1 MEPATRV
8 FCKLRVLLLIDG
20 TLDRFGAW
28 VTNLSETGFF
38 AETPAR
44 APTGTGI
51 RFSLYLSDDQPP
63 LPGHATLVWV
73 QDGDGQNPEG
83 IGVKFD
89 PLPPHDRQRLLQF
102 LQGQFQAA
110 PEQPVGST
118 NPAFRQQV
126 EAEAV
131 SALIAELSQPVVEIE
146 PKHPSDDA
154 LAQPEPHPIEEE
166 NSTLEA
172 GDEPPTL
179 PDETTLPTDHEN
191 QGEPDVEPEEETVED
206 EPTETAPPW
215 PFRAG
220 PLQSGLQDLIVIQS
234 TLNQTTVAQLSV
246 GDAAELIQLHST
258 EVKDLFV
265 NAYWRTLGLEGRA
278 LALNAILPEELLP
291 ATADPVEDLNEWME
305 TAEGW
310 ATLIYESCASA
321 SGILILGSSPSFGKL
336 FESLTPA
343 FESADLP
350 VPVMIS
356 TGPSLAQGLEKLNK
370 PTLPILTL
378 EACGEDLWASLIRED
393 GDVSTWSIPA
403 ASQRSA
409 QDTLREAILYCGRL
423 PRTLIAPSPLAS
435 LIPADIPIEAV
446 PYDQA
451 QYLELTQLAHYA

>member
-1 MEPATRV
+1 MLGSPICQRP
-8 FCKLRVLLLIDG
+8 D
-20 TLDRFGAW
+20 
-28 VTNLSETGFF
+28 F

-265 NAYWRTLGLEGRA
+265 NAYWRTLGLEGE
-278 LALNAILPEELLP
+278 P
-291 ATADPVEDLNEWME
+291 
-305 TAEGW
+305 
-310 ATLIYESCASA
+310 
-321 SGILILGSSPSFGKL
+321 
-336 FESLTPA
+336 
-343 FESADLP
+343 
-350 VPVMIS
+350 
-356 TGPSLAQGLEKLNK
+356 
-370 PTLPILTL
+370 
-378 EACGEDLWASLIRED
+378 
-393 GDVSTWSIPA
+393 
-403 ASQRSA
+403 
-409 QDTLREAILYCGRL
+409 
-423 PRTLIAPSPLAS
+423 
-435 LIPADIPIEAV
+435 
-446 PYDQA
+446 
-451 QYLELTQLAHYA
+451 